1 MLRKASS
8 VTKRTSTTVLLGAA
22 DSFAELVAAR
32 VIGAFPHKPNVADV
46 VLRDCLKDERPRRGS
61 VTIFGLSCN
70 SGLRS
75 LPHALIMRGGNTRL
89 RHRLSQGGM

>member
-22 DSFAELVAAR
+22 DSFAELVAVR

-46 VLRDCLKDERPRRGS
+46 VLRDCLNDERPRREWPYHRS
-61 VTIFGLSCN
+61 VVVATVACIRFRVDRSYAEGTLVCGIF
-70 SGLRS
+70 
-75 LPHALIMRGGNTRL
+75 
-89 RHRLSQGGM
+89 